1 MYSNTNKEK
10 KLDIYKELEKE
21 LAELEGPTDEDV
33 LAVEAYATSQDGDYA
48 VLCCEAWDML
58 EGHDNDVNS
67 L

>member
-10 KLDIYKELEKE
+10 KLDIYKVEKE
-21 LAELEGPTDEDV
+21 LSELEGPKDADV
-33 LAVEAYATSQDGDYA
+33 LAVEAYASAQDGDYA
-48 VLCCEAWDML
+48 ALCCEAWDML